1 MKLAIA
7 SLSLLLVACN
17 APQPSSEPSPQPVA
31 AAPAAYAPHVQVI
44 KPEHTGARVTVLVQ
58 PEEKHLSMPR
68 PKTSRQLL
76 AALGLAEETAL
87 VAREGQLLTPDRH
100 IWPGD
105 NLLVRKVASSG

>member
-1 MKLAIA
+1 MMTDTTLAA
-7 SLSLLLVACN
+7 ETPATES
-17 APQPSSEPSPQPVA
+17 A
-31 AAPAAYAPHVQVI
+31 AAEATVTEGAARPAHVQVV

-58 PEEKHLSMPR
+58 PEEKYLSLPR

-100 IWPGD
+100 IWPND
-105 NLLVRKVASSG
+105 TLLVRKVASSG

>member
-1 MKLAIA
+1 MTDTTAMA
-7 SLSLLLVACN
+7 AETPATETVATE
-17 APQPSSEPSPQPVA
+17 AAVA
-31 AAPAAYAPHVQVI
+31 HAPHIQVI

>member
-1 MKLAIA
+1 MTDTTPHTAETPA
-7 SLSLLLVACN
+7 TEAT
-17 APQPSSEPSPQPVA
+17 AHDA
-31 AAPAAYAPHVQVI
+31 AATPTAYAPHVHVI

-76 AALGLAEETAL
+76 AALGLVEETAL

>member
-1 MKLAIA
+1 MMKIYDKKLAYPYFVWMT
-7 SLSLLLVACN
+7 LFTVVPL
-17 APQPSSEPSPQPVA
+17 
-31 AAPAAYAPHVQVI
+31 
-44 KPEHTGARVTVLVQ
+44 TVLVQ

>member
-1 MKLAIA
+1 MTDTTAMA
-7 SLSLLLVACN
+7 AETPATETVAT
-17 APQPSSEPSPQPVA
+17 EA
-31 AAPAAYAPHVQVI
+31 AVTHAPHIQVI
-44 KPEHTGARVTVLVQ
+44 KPEHTGARVSVLVQ

>member
-1 MKLAIA
+1 MTDTATPA
-7 SLSLLLVACN
+7 A
-17 APQPSSEPSPQPVA
+17 E
-31 AAPAAYAPHVQVI
+31 AAPTTAPNGAHIHVV
-44 KPEHTGARVTVLVQ
+44 KPEHTGARVTVLLQ
-58 PEEKHLSMPR
+58 PEDKYLSLPR

-100 IWPGD
+100 VWPND